1 MPPPTATAGHAQ
13 EEAMDLSVVLQLLKK
28 GIVLIPLTIMV
39 TIFIIRKVLVF
50 DEEGA
55 ASTTKNNLTLI
66 VGDQNFHHTARHP
79 NETSSISHNLTF
91 RDIFQSLR
99 SEHNDTLNS

>member
-1 MPPPTATAGHAQ
+1 MSPPTATAGHAQ
-13 EEAMDLSVVLQLLKK
+13 EEAMDLSVVLQLVKK

-50 DEEGA
+50 DEEG
-55 ASTTKNNLTLI
+55 STNTTKNNLTLI

-79 NETSSISHNLTF
+79 NETISTYYNLTF
-91 RDIFQSLR
+91 RDIFPSLR

>member
-13 EEAMDLSVVLQLLKK
+13 EEAMDLSVVLQLVKK

-55 ASTTKNNLTLI
+55 PSTTKNNLTLI
-66 VGDQNFHHTARHP
+66 VGDQNFHHTARHS
-79 NETSSISHNLTF
+79 NETSSTYHNLTF
-91 RDIFQSLR
+91 RDIFPSLR